1 MGEVFLGERNGELV
15 AVKCIHPSLASDPEF
30 RDRFR
35 REVAV
40 SSRVR
45 SSTCAAYVDS
55 DIAASTPWLA
65 TEYVPGLD
73 IQQYVSANGPL
84 PEQEA
89 ITLAVGLAEALRQI
103 HAAGIVHRDL
113 KPSNVIL
120 SPTGPKVID
129 FGIARAVEQTA
140 FTRTGSSLGSPGWM
154 APEQIRGK
162 EITQETDMFSW
173 GALVAFAASGLPPFG
188 AGPPESLMYKV
199 LEEYPEL
206 SRVPVSLRNLC
217 WRALSKDPV
226 GRPSPDGALA
236 ELLGP
241 TQSVNTEAAV
251 TQRIDSTWVQINA
264 DPLAITPSPNRSKR
278 KRKLLIPVAFCLVA
292 GVILAGIVVATK
304 KSSNQ
309 GVTADGSST
318 LEGSKAAT
326 TTSTTAPFVYKIQQ
340 TVPTPSGGET
350 LPMPSTLPGYKQSS
364 YDAPSSK
371 IVRVFWGPGVTLG
384 FDNGIPMS
392 HCADGAWTVRWRSLN
407 PDVTVIAYDVGYQFD
422 PDNVTYKPDD
432 IPPASL
438 SGYMGLAYCRQPA
451 FLFGEANNGS
461 PANLVDVVLET
472 VQWEATP

>member
-1 MGEVFLGERNGELV
+1 
-15 AVKCIHPSLASDPEF
+15 
-30 RDRFR
+30 
-35 REVAV
+35 
-40 SSRVR
+40 
-45 SSTCAAYVDS
+45 
-55 DIAASTPWLA
+55 
-65 TEYVPGLD
+65 
-73 IQQYVSANGPL
+73 
-84 PEQEA
+84 
-89 ITLAVGLAEALRQI
+89 
-103 HAAGIVHRDL
+103 
-113 KPSNVIL
+113 
-120 SPTGPKVID
+120 
-129 FGIARAVEQTA
+129 
-140 FTRTGSSLGSPGWM
+140 
-154 APEQIRGK
+154 
-162 EITQETDMFSW
+162 
-173 GALVAFAASGLPPFG
+173 
-188 AGPPESLMYKV
+188 
-199 LEEYPEL
+199 
-206 SRVPVSLRNLC
+206 
-217 WRALSKDPV
+217 
-226 GRPSPDGALA
+226 
-236 ELLGP
+236 LGP

-264 DPLAITPSPNRSKR
+264 DRSAIVAPPNRSKR

-318 LEGSKAAT
+318 LEDSKAAT

-438 SGYMGLAYCRQPA
+438 SGYMGLAYCRQHFSLA
-451 FLFGEANNGS
+451 KRTTE
-461 PANLVDVVLET
+461 
-472 VQWEATP
+472 VQQTLLM